1 MRHLS
6 LVEWRARSGVS
17 HESPILRQS
26 RQLKF
31 NVYGEVQRPSL
42 RCHRLPQVDK
52 VGEDLMIRKTWAA
65 ILVGL
70 RIPYRMKESIPR
82 CGV

>member
-31 NVYGEVQRPSL
+31 NVYGEVQRPRL
-42 RCHRLPQVDK
+42 RRHHLPQVDK
-52 VGEDLMIRKTWAA
+52 VGEDLTRQERRERDGTY
-65 ILVGL
+65 GL
-70 RIPYRMKESIPR
+70 AKRTR
-82 CGV
+82 